1 MAKGGSVYMMCNV
14 HNTTIYT
21 GVTSDL
27 VSRILQHKNKVNPNS
42 FTATYNC
49 IKLVYY
55 RFFETIEAAIEEEKR
70 IKGGSR
76 KQKEMLINQMNPE
89 WKDLWDEI
97 KNW

>member
-1 MAKGGSVYMMCNV
+1 MAKGGSVYMICNV

-21 GVTSDL
+21 GVCSDL
-27 VSRILQHKNKVNPNS
+27 VARISEHRSKKDPKAFS
-42 FTATYNC
+42 AKYNC
-49 IKLVYY
+49 IKVVYY

-76 KQKEMLINQMNPE
+76 KQKETLIQQINPE
-89 WKDLWDEI
+89 WRDLWDEI

>member
-1 MAKGGSVYMMCNV
+1 V

-21 GVTSDL
+21 GVCSDL
-27 VSRILQHKNKVNPNS
+27 VARISEHRSKKDPKAFS
-42 FTATYNC
+42 AKYNC
-49 IKLVYY
+49 IKVVYY

-76 KQKEMLINQMNPE
+76 KQKETLIQQINPE
-89 WKDLWDEI
+89 WRDLWDEI